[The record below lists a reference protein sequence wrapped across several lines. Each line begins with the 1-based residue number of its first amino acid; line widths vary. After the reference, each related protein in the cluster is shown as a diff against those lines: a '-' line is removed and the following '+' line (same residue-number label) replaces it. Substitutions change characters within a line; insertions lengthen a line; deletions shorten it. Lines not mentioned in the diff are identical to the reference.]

1 MSWKASLIR
10 ISTYEVELLQKRL
23 AEIVARR
30 WQVEMRIAALDAEV
44 EAEAALDPALAEACI
59 YLIGFQEGVRI
70 RRAAL
75 EAELS
80 SVEAEEA
87 GARDALSEAFEGLK
101 KFEHVAE
108 TERVA
113 AVKEAGRRE
122 SAELDEVGLRRAAR

>member
-44 EAEAALDPALAEACI
+44 EAEAALDPVVAEACI
-59 YLIGFQEGVRI
+59 YLIGFREGVRI
-70 RRAAL
+70 RRAGL